1 VRITTFFDEDLPNIL
16 LDFMDAPPR
25 ANASESLDAGRT
37 AKVSGGRE
45 KYHQYGNNR
54 RQLG

>member
-1 VRITTFFDEDLPNIL
+1 
-16 LDFMDAPPR
+16 MDAPPR